1 MNTIDNNYLCS
12 LFSIYEKLFTIK
24 QKEYFTYYHIEN
36 LTLLEISEI
45 MNISKA
51 AVQDAIKKIE
61 AKLHDYEKKLNIY
74 QKSKDLKNKLT
85 KFKKNNNYEIID
97 EIIKNI

>member
-1 MNTIDNNYLCS
+1 MNTLDNNYLCS

-61 AKLHDYEKKLNIY
+61 AKLYDYEKKLNIY

-85 KFKKNNNYEIID
+85 KFKNKNNYEIIN